1 MGKPKDDSEDS
12 GLIHISF
19 DQDVESKIIQMA
31 LDVLESH
38 DNLDEA
44 FQGMTIEKRLST
56 VMLISKQLDLHPL
69 HDFFLRERV
78 KRHFEVDPVRFIGA
92 HHFSQ
97 ASAEC
102 IKTYRAGYFIAC
114 TMMTQSINE
123 GIINFVAERNSI
135 KAKRGGNL
143 LLTID
148 KFVKHGLFTNEA
160 AQASK
165 VICERDERNDI
176 HHMKPEI
183 SQIEDWHELAKRNL
197 RNLAKVETCVFGNEL
212 VDGAICP
219 RFPQHWDSAGED
231 MVQIHMR

>member
-1 MGKPKDDSEDS
+1 MSNENE
-12 GLIHISF
+12 HT
-19 DQDVESKIIQMA
+19 QESDYVVYEPDLVQSAKTLQCAMEI
-31 LDVLESH
+31 LESH
-38 DNLDEA
+38 DSLDESYQDISEVER
-44 FQGMTIEKRLST
+44 FQTAVSIMYRPELQGLPDPLLRQRLK
-56 VMLISKQLDLHPL
+56 LY
-69 HDFFLRERV
+69 
-78 KRHFEVDPVRFIGA
+78 FEVKPVRFIGE
-92 HHFSQ
+92 HHFSKP
-97 ASAEC
+97 SAEC
-102 IKTYRAGYFIAC
+102 IKTYRAGNFFAC
-114 TMMTQSINE
+114 TMMTQSVNE

-143 LLTID
+143 PLTID
-148 KFVKHGLFTNEA
+148 EFVKHGLFTNEA

-212 VDGAICP
+212 VDAAICP

-231 MVQIHMR
+231 LVHIHMR